1 MDMSGPIVL
10 FIIFGGSAL
19 IVAMTLFFAYKREQM
34 KTQER
39 LTAIEK
45 GLSPQTPES
54 ERLALLERLGAL
66 DGGGHAGCC
75 NQTPREREIYGGL
88 KILIIGLGLAVALY
102 VGVDEKVAI
111 WGLFL
116 AFVGLAKLAV
126 GFIMRRPERASGP
139 DA

>member
-19 IVAMTLFFAYKREQM
+19 IVAMSLFFAYKREQM

-39 LTAIEK
+39 LAAIEK
-45 GLSPQTPES
+45 GLTAQTPES

-66 DGGGHAGCC
+66 DGDRPSGYAH
-75 NQTPREREIYGGL
+75 TPREREIYSGL
-88 KILIIGLGLAVALY
+88 KTLIIGLGLAVALY
-102 VGVDEKVAI
+102 VGVDEEVAI
-111 WGLFL
+111 WGLFV

-126 GFIMRRPERASGP
+126 GFIMRRPGSASGTEG
-139 DA
+139 

>member
-45 GLSPQTPES
+45 GFSPQAPES

-66 DGGGHAGCC
+66 DGDRHAGYA
-75 NQTPREREIYGGL
+75 QTPREREIYGGL
-88 KILIIGLGLAVALY
+88 KTRIIGLGLAVALY
-102 VGVDEKVAI
+102 VGVDEEVAI
-111 WGLFL
+111 WGLFV